1 MTMKK
6 VAIIEQLEL
15 PFRETSKVDGILGR
29 RRKSVHEGEPID
41 FSECGLAKAYPS
53 ITEFL
58 GQIQEARMEQR
69 SGGKLAPLGVMKPR
83 RHPVKPFA
91 NRLRDEAPWE
101 DGPSAAEIRRAYETT
116 HRGR

>member
-6 VAIIEQLEL
+6 AAIIEQLEL
-15 PFRETSKVDGILGR
+15 PFRDSNKVDGVLGR

-58 GQIQEARMEQR
+58 GQIREARMEQR

-83 RHPVKPFA
+83 RHPVKPFS
-91 NRLRDEAPWE
+91 NKQREPAPWE
-101 DGPSAAEIRRAYETT
+101 AGPTAADVRRAYETT